1 MRFRKAARARVSINR
16 RALKLL
22 VQLPPIT
29 MLLQMLDSPASDIP
43 SFLLG

>member
-1 MRFRKAARARVSINR
+1 MSLNH

-22 VQLPPIT
+22 VQLPSIA
-29 MLLQMLDSPASDIP
+29 MLLKVVDSFASDIP

>member
-1 MRFRKAARARVSINR
+1 MSLNY

-29 MLLQMLDSPASDIP
+29 MLLQVFDGLARYIP
-43 SFLLG
+43 PLLVGKAEP